1 MARWVC
7 FNHGKESGPWGSKI
21 QRLAAVARERG
32 FEVMSPDYQG
42 MDSVAQRIDV
52 LEQQLPADSEQMV
65 LVGSS
70 MGATVAAAV
79 SERQRPDGLFL
90 LAPAVLMPGYE
101 SDDMQPRGGSMLVIH
116 GWHDEVVPVA
126 NVLRFCQQRQVPL
139 LLLDSDHRLMSVL
152 DAICL
157 QFGLFLDALEPPC
170 CS

>member
-21 QRLAAVARERG
+21 QRLADVARARG
-32 FEVMSPDYQG
+32 FEVMSPDYRG
-42 MDSVAQRIDV
+42 MDAVAQRIDV

-70 MGATVAAAV
+70 MGAYVAAAV

-126 NVLRFCQQRQVPL
+126 NVLRFCQQRQMPL

>member
-21 QRLAAVARERG
+21 QRLAEVARKRG

-42 MDSVAQRIDV
+42 IESVAQRIAL
-52 LEQQLPADSEQMV
+52 LEQQLPQDCEQLV

-70 MGATVAAAV
+70 MGAYVAAAV
-79 SERQRPDGLFL
+79 SEQYRPDGLFL

-101 SDDMQPRGGSMLVIH
+101 SDDMQPRGGRMLVIH
-116 GWHDEVVPVA
+116 GWHDEIVPVDNA
-126 NVLRFCQQRQVPL
+126 LAFCRRWQLPL
-139 LLLDSDHRLMSVL
+139 LLLDSDHRLMSAL
-152 DAICL
+152 EQICL
-157 QFGLFLDALEPPC
+157 QFGLFLDNLDVPC